1 MIPIV
6 LVAFQLAVLAWAFVA
21 QIRRSPSQPFK
32 GLWLAAYAGVIGMDI
47 WYFANF
53 AYPAGFSL

>member
-1 MIPIV
+1 MTPILFVALQLTV
-6 LVAFQLAVLAWAFVA
+6 LAVAFVF
-21 QIRRSPSQPFK
+21 QIRRHPSATFK

-53 AYPAGFSL
+53 AYPTGFAF

>member
-1 MIPIV
+1 MIPI
-6 LVAFQLAVLAWAFVA
+6 LFVAFQLIVLAVAFVF
-21 QIRRSPSQPFK
+21 QIRRSPSASFK

-53 AYPAGFSL
+53 AYPAGFSF

>member
-1 MIPIV
+1 MIPI
-6 LVAFQLAVLAWAFVA
+6 LFVAFQLIVLALAFVF
-21 QIRRSPSQPFK
+21 QIRRNPSPTFK

-53 AYPAGFSL
+53 AYPAGFSF

>member
-1 MIPIV
+1 MIPI
-6 LVAFQLAVLAWAFVA
+6 LFVAFQLIVLAVTFVFE
-21 QIRRSPSQPFK
+21 IRRSPSTTFK

-53 AYPAGFSL
+53 AYPTGFSL

>member
-1 MIPIV
+1 MIPI
-6 LVAFQLAVLAWAFVA
+6 LFVAFQLIILAVAFVF
-21 QIRRSPSQPFK
+21 QIRRNPSATFK

-53 AYPAGFSL
+53 AYPTGFTL